1 MSTFTISGTPIVL
14 WCWVRGSTSIFDIT
28 VGRDN
33 RVSKIKEV
41 IKERKPNDF
50 AKVDADRLKLLKLKN
65 PVGDGHISDIQNF
78 TFQDNGDENDNVVL
92 MKDMRRIVTYWPEN
106 QAPPEDLIHV
116 IVEAPATEELRAQL
130 EALKLGRELGYDGAL
145 FQSDLPLESEIKRIK
160 REKEYRE
167 PVNIGLKAKP
177 PSSGAKPS
185 TFFTTQINNPILN
198 GRPLELT
205 GPPISIYN
213 RNFTQFLEDFNN
225 MELEV
230 PHEILE
236 WVMDIISASA
246 DRYLNED
253 GRMKKMREILSKKF
267 GTIALTSYGKGCQCD
282 GLLMAK
288 VGLLDACIGI
298 IEGKNEIGSGGTDPS
313 LQGSIYYRDYWSQT
327 VVKQIRDCCCVPSFI
342 ITIAGPW
349 ICIFGGI
356 FLNRVVVQ
364 PLTDIIP
371 LTINVRNEDQMNRIA
386 RLFQALRLALVRLG
400 NFYNN
405 LDLTLLRQVEQRHFP
420 YLRSFKLDNKNVN
433 FIYIKELEDDHTRNI
448 WKARTMNMENN
459 YDIVVKFVKNYNMT
473 AHNICSGKG
482 YSPKLLYQSSKNEFL
497 ALGKYRMIIMEFV
510 GISLDRKLN
519 QREIRSNNIIYDDVK
534 FAIELLHS
542 NNYVFADLRLPNIL
556 VYDEN
561 EIQRAMLIDF
571 DWCGKHGVD
580 KYPSSLNISIQWPT
594 NVKPGTFLMKEHD
607 IYWLGKLQERLS
619 QSIDLLA

>member
-14 WCWVRGSTSIFDIT
+14 WCWVRGRSYQ
-28 VGRDN
+28 REE
-33 RVSKIKEV
+33 K
-41 IKERKPNDF
+41 NDF

-78 TFQDNGDENDNVVL
+78 TFQDN
-92 MKDMRRIVTYWPEN
+92 
-106 QAPPEDLIHV
+106 
-116 IVEAPATEELRAQL
+116 ATEELRAQL
-130 EALKLGRELGYDGAL
+130 EALKLGRELEGAL

-167 PVNIGLKAKP
+167 TVNIGLKAKP

-225 MELEV
+225 IELEV

-267 GTIALTSYGKGCQCD
+267 GTIALTSYGKGFQCD
-282 GLLMAK
+282 GLLTAK
-288 VGLLDACIGI
+288 VGLLDAYIGI

-327 VVKQIRDCCCVPSFI
+327 VVEQIRDCCCVPSFI

-349 ICIFGGI
+349 ICILGGI

-371 LTINVRNEDQMNRIA
+371 LTINVLNDDQMNRIA

-405 LDLTLLRQVEQRHFP
+405 LDLTLLRQVEQRYFP

-473 AHNICSGKG
+473 AHNICSGRG
-482 YSPKLLYQSSKNEFL
+482 YAPKLLYQSSKNEFL

-561 EIQRAMLIDF
+561 EIQRAMLIYF

-580 KYPSSLNISIQWPT
+580 KYPSSLNISI
-594 NVKPGTFLMKEHD
+594 
-607 IYWLGKLQERLS
+607 
-619 QSIDLLA
+619 